1 MKIKHLHKIDPI
13 VIHQDDDII
22 ALNKP
27 SGLLSLHDRN
37 QRDRSLIDLLRK
49 FDPNATL
56 CHRLDRETS
65 GVIIAA
71 RSPEV
76 YREVAMQFEKRK
88 VEKTYFAVVQ
98 GSHQFADHVIDLPLS
113 ITSRGKAKVDHR
125 RGRPSKT
132 SVKSN
137 EIFKNFTAVECQ
149 PESGRLHQIRIHLA
163 SVNAPLAGDETY
175 GGKYPYM
182 SDIVYKYKKGR
193 DKEERPMIH
202 RVALHAYRI
211 KFTLNGKAYDIAA
224 PLSDDIEILLKLLR
238 KNDALPA

>member
-1 MKIKHLHKIDPI
+1 MKHLHKINPI
-13 VIHQDDDII
+13 IIYEDDDII

-37 QRDRSLIDLLRK
+37 QRERSLIDLLRK
-49 FDPNATL
+49 YDPNATL

-71 RSPEV
+71 RSQEV
-76 YREVAMQFEKRK
+76 YRDMAILFEKRK
-88 VEKTYFAVVQ
+88 VDKTYFAVVR
-98 GSHQFADHVIDLPLS
+98 GSHPFNEHVIDLPLS

-125 RGRPSKT
+125 RGRPSQT
-132 SVKSN
+132 SVESN
-137 EIFKNFTAVECQ
+137 EVFKHFTAVECK

-163 SVNAPLAGDETY
+163 SVNAPLVGDETY
-175 GGKYPYM
+175 GGQYPYM
-182 SDIVYKYKKGR
+182 SDIVYKFNKGR
-193 DKEERPMIH
+193 GKEERPMIQ

-211 KFTLNGKAYDIAA
+211 KFELKGKSYDIEA

-238 KNDALPA
+238 KYDAIPA

>member
-1 MKIKHLHKIDPI
+1 MKLKHLHKIDPI
-13 VIHQDDDII
+13 IIYQDDDII

-27 SGLLSLHDRN
+27 SGLLSLHDRD
-37 QRDRSLIDLLRK
+37 QRDTSLIDLLRK
-49 FDPNATL
+49 YDPNATL

-71 RSPEV
+71 RSQEV
-76 YREVAMQFEKRK
+76 YREIAVQFEKRK
-88 VEKTYFAVVQ
+88 VDKTYYAIVQ
-98 GSHQFADHVIDLPLS
+98 GSHHFKDHVINLPLS
-113 ITSRGKAKVDHR
+113 ITSRGKSKVDHR
-125 RGRPSKT
+125 RGRPSRT
-132 SVKSN
+132 SVEST
-137 EIFKNFTAVECQ
+137 EIFKHYTAVECK
-149 PESGRLHQIRIHLA
+149 PKSGRLHQIRIHLA

-182 SDIVYKYKKGR
+182 SDIVYKYNKGR
-193 DKEERPMIH
+193 GKEERPMIH

-211 KFTLNGKAYDIAA
+211 KFELKGKTHDIEA